1 MPIPS
6 EFLVSGKEYKLE
18 VQVIEASGD
27 LTTGEI
33 TFHVS

>member
-1 MPIPS
+1 VPIPS

-18 VQVIEASGD
+18 VQVIEASGN